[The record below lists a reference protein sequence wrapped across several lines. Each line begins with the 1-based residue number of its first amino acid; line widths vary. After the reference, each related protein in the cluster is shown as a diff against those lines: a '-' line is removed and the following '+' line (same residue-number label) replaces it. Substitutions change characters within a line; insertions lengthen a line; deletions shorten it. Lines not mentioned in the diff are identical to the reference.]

1 MKNKFK
7 FLTFV
12 FVVSLIFISSSCSD
26 DDDSTLLLSSTS
38 LNLIVNE
45 EQSVNIVGGSGDFTI
60 AVVYPEL
67 NDNSLKRDS
76 VVSIRQDDRKVI
88 LQGLSVGE
96 AMVVVLDNKN
106 IGSQATLLVVVKD
119 PYIEEKKDATAR
131 FSWNDITKKSGVDA
145 GEYVFS
151 YADKI
156 GQFKWVGDEKNSITF
171 TFEYKKEIS
180 AKKVKTTPKSFGQ
193 LTIVRNGEKTKRTL
207 LNSAIVFQV
216 QSAVEGEN
224 NTVWVAFNIDGKDG
238 ICVAKFAE

>member
-26 DDDSTLLLSSTS
+26 DDDTTLLLSSTS

-60 AVVYPEL
+60 TVVYPEL
-67 NDNSLKRDS
+67 KDNSLKRDS

-106 IGSQATLLVVVKD
+106 IGSQATLLVVVK
-119 PYIEEKKDATAR
+119 E
-131 FSWNDITKKSGVDA
+131 
-145 GEYVFS
+145 
-151 YADKI
+151 
-156 GQFKWVGDEKNSITF
+156 
-171 TFEYKKEIS
+171 
-180 AKKVKTTPKSFGQ
+180 
-193 LTIVRNGEKTKRTL
+193 TL
-207 LNSAIVFQV
+207 I
-216 QSAVEGEN
+216 
-224 NTVWVAFNIDGKDG
+224 
-238 ICVAKFAE
+238 